1 VRLFSPGSPEHK
13 HPDLSSSVL
22 NVGKTSMELSFYNHF
37 SSFLDSGVLVAFSTL
52 SFDINFNLAVARD
65 LVDRLN
71 NISH

>member
-1 VRLFSPGSPEHK
+1 
-13 HPDLSSSVL
+13 
-22 NVGKTSMELSFYNHF
+22 MELSFYNHF

-65 LVDRLN
+65 LVDSLN